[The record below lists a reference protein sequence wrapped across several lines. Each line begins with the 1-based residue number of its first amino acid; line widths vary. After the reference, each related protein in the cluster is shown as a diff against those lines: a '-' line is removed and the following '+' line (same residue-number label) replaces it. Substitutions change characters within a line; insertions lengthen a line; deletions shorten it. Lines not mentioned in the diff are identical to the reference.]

1 MSSNRQGSGL
11 IVLARMFWMLP
22 GPALLLLSAYV
33 AATGGGGWLSP
44 ASVTFLVILAMVVAT
59 RSSDP
64 QPAVGAP
71 ATTADKQ
78 QFAARAITAGL
89 IIWAVAISIGNSQ

>member
-1 MSSNRQGSGL
+1 MSTNQQGSGL
-11 IVLARMFWMLP
+11 IVLARTFWMLP
-22 GPALLLLSAYV
+22 GPALLFLSAYV

-44 ASVTFLVILAMVVAT
+44 ASVTFLIVLAMVVAA
-59 RSSDP
+59 RCVDP
-64 QPAVGAP
+64 QTAEGAP

-89 IIWAVAISIGNSQ
+89 IIWAVAISIGNS